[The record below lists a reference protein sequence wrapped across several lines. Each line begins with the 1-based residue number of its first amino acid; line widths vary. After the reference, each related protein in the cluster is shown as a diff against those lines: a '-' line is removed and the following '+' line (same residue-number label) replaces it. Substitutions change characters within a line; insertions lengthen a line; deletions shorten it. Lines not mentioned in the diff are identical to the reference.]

1 MKHFIFKAKGK
12 RFVSSY
18 AIALYNKKAYA
29 VNSALEKRAKFSGYM
44 VIISTNSE

>member
-1 MKHFIFKAKGK
+1 MD
-12 RFVSSY
+12 RYSSY

-44 VIISTNSE
+44 VIISTNSEQCIVTV